1 MALSNRI
8 NFRGGQTSLGKY
20 LYKNGV
26 DNVALT
32 GGLSPSGYTFDT
44 GYTVGGTVRMDS
56 NSIYIAPQTS
66 SVVIVGTTI
75 PVNLANVNSI
85 IYRYSVN
92 GSVHQETLDVSS
104 VNDSRYVWV
113 ALEDI
118 KFISFGAPLTKNLV
132 ATQTPKYYTD
142 SGSLEVS
149 IISIE
154 LA

>member
-92 GSVHQETLDVSS
+92 DCISSDLVCDRGRNDDLCLGHADESDGRCVDDRSVPVGGYDSERFDLVLTCVCKVPYLDV
-104 VNDSRYVWV
+104 
-113 ALEDI
+113 LE
-118 KFISFGAPLTKNLV
+118 
-132 ATQTPKYYTD
+132 
-142 SGSLEVS
+142 
-149 IISIE
+149 
-154 LA
+154 